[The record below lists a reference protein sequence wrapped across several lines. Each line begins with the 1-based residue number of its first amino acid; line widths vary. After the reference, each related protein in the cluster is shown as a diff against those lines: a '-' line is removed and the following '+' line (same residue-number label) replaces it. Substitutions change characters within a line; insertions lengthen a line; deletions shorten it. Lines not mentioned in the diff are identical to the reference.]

1 MYPVTTQHA
10 SSRFRR
16 SCRREERRF
25 GLGACMARERV
36 VRKVGELAEG
46 GFSVRPPAERRG
58 RKNRSKRSLANVS
71 TP

>member
-1 MYPVTTQHA
+1 
-10 SSRFRR
+10 
-16 SCRREERRF
+16 
-25 GLGACMARERV
+25 